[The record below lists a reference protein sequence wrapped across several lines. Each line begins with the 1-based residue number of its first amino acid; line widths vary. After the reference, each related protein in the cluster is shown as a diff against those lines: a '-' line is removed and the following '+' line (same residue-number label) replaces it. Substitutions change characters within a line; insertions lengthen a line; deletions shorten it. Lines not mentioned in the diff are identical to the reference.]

1 MRPPTFSETR
11 GPRRWGEAGDFRA
24 RSTPG
29 AAALSR
35 GRGVGTRDGEA
46 LCAPKG
52 AVRSKPSRAILAFS
66 GVVTRFPFALRVD
79 VRFRDLDGMG
89 HVNNAVYFT
98 YIEAARTE
106 YMMKVAGITRLEDVD
121 WIVASAS
128 LNFRKAVGYGD
139 SIEVRVRP
147 TKIGTTSYTLYYEIW
162 DAGKNE
168 LVA

>member
-1 MRPPTFSETR
+1 
-11 GPRRWGEAGDFRA
+11 
-24 RSTPG
+24 
-29 AAALSR
+29 
-35 GRGVGTRDGEA
+35 
-46 LCAPKG
+46 
-52 AVRSKPSRAILAFS
+52 
-66 GVVTRFPFALRVD
+66 VTSFPFALRVA

-139 SIEVRVRP
+139 PIEVRVRP

-168 LVA
+168 LVAEGETVLVSYDYKSQMKKPIEPAIRKALERDAAS